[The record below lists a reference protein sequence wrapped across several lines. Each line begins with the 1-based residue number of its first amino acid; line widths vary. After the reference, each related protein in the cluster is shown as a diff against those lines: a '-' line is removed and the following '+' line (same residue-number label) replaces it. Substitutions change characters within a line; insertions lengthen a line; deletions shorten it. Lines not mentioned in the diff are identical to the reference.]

1 MRKASAE
8 LAKMRKV
15 LLSLSQDDCEKALSA
30 LSPRERQVLAMRLG
44 LSGFPDVFEL
54 AKKLGISK
62 NRIVEMGIKTEAM
75 LECGDMKKGKN
86 RCRAKRSICGDVT
99 FLPVVGEKYALQ
111 GKRTLGRRVMV
122 VGASHYCEHFEH
134 VVGCNALCAHFGKYY
149 FAYKGGELFF
159 GKRCERFSH
168 VVLER
173 YRKQIGEPDERRWF
187 RTFSRFYNAF
197 FPASVSH
204 ETRIALMDSMI
215 STEYMQGA
223 EARGPNGNNWEA
235 MGSDRNFK
243 VFRNTISELKPEVI
257 IFWGPRAWHEVCKR
271 LDGVDEKADILHVTL
286 DKRKLTL
293 VRVPHP
299 ASSKFSRNHFQMQ
312 LKSVGICVDKFTY
325 PKTKQRKK

>member
-1 MRKASAE
+1 MYGPTK
-8 LAKMRKV
+8 KG
-15 LLSLSQDDCEKALSA
+15 
-30 LSPRERQVLAMRLG
+30 MRLWAHF
-44 LSGFPDVFEL
+44 LPRLVQGFSR
-54 AKKLGISK
+54 AS
-62 NRIVEMGIKTEAM
+62 
-75 LECGDMKKGKN
+75 LETRWKMSPSSFAAITGRAKGKTMRLARIDGGILPDAEAN
-86 RCRAKRSICGDVT
+86 AAQGPFVT

-197 FPASVSH
+197 FPAPVSH

-215 STEYMQGA
+215 STEYVQGA
-223 EARGPNGNNWEA
+223 EARGPNGNNREA

-271 LDGVDEKADILHVTL
+271 LDGVDEKADILYVTL
-286 DKRKLTL
+286 DKRQLTL

-299 ASSKFSRNHFQMQ
+299 ASSKFNHNHFQMQ
-312 LKSVGICVDKFTY
+312 LKSVGICADKLVNLRQH
-325 PKTKQRKK
+325 KRRLK